1 MKNIRVEIQ
10 DQTGIAG
17 ILTIRS
23 YGKGV
28 IQSLLDSGLTLHE
41 AIQVALPDTEVSQHN
56 LVTTLGKALVGKLL
70 TGQES
75 TGITY
80 MAIGTGT
87 TAPAV
92 GDTQLVAEVKRK
104 EIVDK
109 VVSAG
114 TITLSVFMLA
124 SECTYSIQEIG
135 FFGALATAAANS
147 GTLFSRVLKAKDNS
161 AGLKDLTFQYTLTV
175 S

>member
-1 MKNIRVEIQ
+1 MIKDIAFKEQ
-10 DQTGIAG
+10 SGISG

-23 YGKGV
+23 FRKGV
-28 IQSLLDSGLTLHE
+28 IQSLLDSGMTLHE
-41 AIQVALPDTEVSQHN
+41 AIQAATPDSEISEHN

-70 TGQES
+70 IGQES

-92 GDTQLVAEVKRK
+92 GDTQLVTEVKRK

-109 VVSAG
+109 VMSG
-114 TITLSVFMLA
+114 GSITLSIFLLA
-124 SECTYSIQEIG
+124 SECTYNIQEVG
-135 FFGALATAAANS
+135 YFGALATSAANS
-147 GTLFSRVLKAKDNS
+147 GTLFSRVLKAQDNS

-175 S
+175 N

>member
-1 MKNIRVEIQ
+1 MIKINDRS
-10 DQTGIAG
+10 GIAG

-23 YGKGV
+23 YRKGV
-28 IQSLLDSGLTLHE
+28 IQSLLDSGLSLHE
-41 AIQVALPDTEVSQHN
+41 AIDQAVPESEVTEHN

-80 MAIGTGT
+80 VALGTGT

-92 GDTQLVAEVKRK
+92 GDTQLVTEVTRK
-104 EIVDK
+104 ALVDK
-109 VVSAG
+109 VVSGG
-114 TITLSVFMLA
+114 TITLSVFFLA
-124 SECTYSIQEIG
+124 SECTYSIQEVG
-135 FFGALATAAANS
+135 FFGAQATSTANS
-147 GTLFSRVLKAKDNS
+147 GTLFSRVLKAQDNS
-161 AGLKDLTFQYTLTV
+161 AGLSDLTFQYTLTV